1 MNPAMQIARK
11 TTPTMPR
18 MITPPCYA
26 ITVRGAQRRYDP
38 AMSRRE
44 DDRLI
49 REMLAP
55 DVEESLDALSYWLQ
69 RHDRLPFYRRSARAE
84 ARQMIAYW
92 QGRAVSDATR
102 SPVDTLLNA
111 RTAIAV
117 SGQLVTHKAHLAM
130 RRSAFTVGAL
140 GALIVVLIV
149 R

>member
-1 MNPAMQIARK
+1 
-11 TTPTMPR
+11 

-26 ITVRGAQRRYDP
+26 IAIPRAAERYHP

-69 RHDRLPFYRRSARAE
+69 RHDRLPFYRRSARGE
-84 ARQMIAYW
+84 ARRMIAYW

-102 SPVDTLLNA
+102 SPIDTLLNA
-111 RTAIAV
+111 RTAVAV
-117 SGQLVTHKAHLAM
+117 SGQLVAHKAHLAV
-130 RRSAFTVGAL
+130 RRSAITVGAL
-140 GALIVVLIV
+140 GALIIVLIA